1 MILYHGSNHIID
13 KPLYGAGKKHNDY
26 GIGFYCTENIEL
38 AKEWSV
44 SDNLDGYVNIY
55 DMDTDGLSI
64 LDINGQNYTIIH
76 WLNILINNNLRT
88 KIQPIFE
95 IQYSI
100 AFLFTSNYSSGMRHS
115 KTGYTRCSPPVCL
128 MLTTR
133 IPGTWEIFAKR
144 PKSGMCLHPIS
155 PMNRE
160 LDEKR

>member
-64 LDINGQNYTIIH
+64 LDINGQDYTIMH
-76 WLNILINNNLRT
+76 WLNILINNR
-88 KIQPIFE
+88 IFDNSTPLE
-95 IQYSI
+95 
-100 AFLFTSNYSSGMRHS
+100 R
-115 KTGYTRCSPPVCL
+115 
-128 MLTTR
+128 
-133 IPGTWEIFAKR
+133 EAKR
-144 PKSGMCLHPIS
+144 YI
-155 PMNRE
+155 RQ
-160 LDEKR
+160 